1 MPEASPEQVAG
12 WLAEALETGNPL
24 APLPEGSEPAGVAD
38 GERVAV
44 LLLESLGLVPCGLR
58 LAPGPTGEMLAGP
71 ILEGRLLPDGA
82 AVALATAR
90 HAVVAPGIMGVL
102 AEDLP
107 PDTAGGALPA
117 FSALHPILDVSAWR
131 LREPPGSVGLAVADL
146 AGHGFIVAGRGKRGM
161 AAASLPVGMAP
172 AGVRRR
178 PEARD
183 VAAALLAAAEA
194 ARRAGGLPR
203 GAVLAAVLGLGVA
216 PRADGE
222 IVAGFG
228 ALGRVRVAFR

>member
-24 APLPEGSEPAGVAD
+24 APLPEGSEPAGAAD
-38 GERVAV
+38 GERVAALV
-44 LLLESLGLVPCGLR
+44 LESLGLVPCGLR

-71 ILEGRLLPDGA
+71 VLEGRLLPDGA
-82 AVALATAR
+82 AIALSTIR
-90 HAVVAPGIMGVL
+90 HAMVAPGVMGVL

-107 PDTAGGALPA
+107 PDTGGALPA

-131 LREPPGSVGLAVADL
+131 LLEPPGSVGLAVADL
-146 AGHGFIVAGRGKRGM
+146 AGHGFIVAGRGKRGP
-161 AAASLPVGMAP
+161 ALESLPVGMAP
-172 AGVRRR
+172 AGARRR

-183 VAAALLAAAEA
+183 VGAALLAAAEA

-203 GAVLAAVLGLGVA
+203 GAVLAAVLGPGVA
-216 PRADGE
+216 PPADGE

-228 ALGRVRVAFR
+228 ALGRVRAAFR